1 MSVQQL
7 RRPGVVTFV
16 GVIILIQAF
25 LSAVV
30 AVVTLAFRDRVND
43 FLESQGTAQSDASI
57 TGTAIGA
64 SIAALLLFL
73 VGTGILRGSRGWR
86 LFVVLVQ
93 AANMGYALYLMITHP
108 HSAYMTSGLVTL
120 LIGAFVIWALYGHK
134 ESEEYFEGSR

>member
-1 MSVQQL
+1 MSYQPV

-30 AVVTLAFRDRVND
+30 AVVTLAFKDEVVD
-43 FLESQGTAQSDASI
+43 FLAEQGGSQSEASL

-64 SIAALLLFL
+64 GIAALFLLL
-73 VGTGILRGSRGWR
+73 VGSGILRGSRGWR
-86 LFVVLVQ
+86 LFVVIVQ

-108 HSAYMTSGLVTL
+108 HSAYITSGLVTL
-120 LIGAFVIWALYGHK
+120 LIGVFVIWALYGHK
-134 ESEEYFEGSR
+134 ESEEYFERS

>member
-1 MSVQQL
+1 MSYQPV

-30 AVVTLAFRDRVND
+30 AVVTLAFKDEVVD
-43 FLESQGTAQSDASI
+43 FLAEQGGSQSEASL

-64 SIAALLLFL
+64 GIAALFLLF
-73 VGTGILRGSRGWR
+73 VGAGILRGSRGWR
-86 LFVVLVQ
+86 LFVVIVQ

-108 HSAYMTSGLVTL
+108 HSAYITSGLVTL
-120 LIGAFVIWALYGHK
+120 LIGVFVIWALYGHK
-134 ESEEYFEGSR
+134 ESEEYFESS

>member
-1 MSVQQL
+1 MSYQPV

-30 AVVTLAFRDRVND
+30 AIVTLAFKDEVVD
-43 FLESQGTAQSDASI
+43 FLAEQGGSQSEASL

-64 SIAALLLFL
+64 GIAALFLLF
-73 VGTGILRGSRGWR
+73 VGAGILRGSRGWR
-86 LFVVLVQ
+86 LFVVIVQ

-108 HSAYMTSGLVTL
+108 HSAYITSGLVTL
-120 LIGAFVIWALYGHK
+120 LIGVFVIWALYGHK
-134 ESEEYFEGSR
+134 ESEEYFEGS

>member
-1 MSVQQL
+1 MSYQPV

-30 AVVTLAFRDRVND
+30 AIVTLAFKDEVVD
-43 FLESQGTAQSDASI
+43 FLAEQGGSQSEASL

-64 SIAALLLFL
+64 GIAALFLLF
-73 VGTGILRGSRGWR
+73 VGAGILRGSRGWR
-86 LFVVLVQ
+86 LFVVIVQ

-108 HSAYMTSGLVTL
+108 HSAYITSGLVTL
-120 LIGAFVIWALYGHK
+120 LIGVFVIWALYGHK
-134 ESEEYFEGSR
+134 ESEEYFERS

>member
-1 MSVQQL
+1 MSYQPV

-30 AVVTLAFRDRVND
+30 AVVTLAFKDEVVD
-43 FLESQGTAQSDASI
+43 FLAEQGGSQSEASL

-64 SIAALLLFL
+64 GIAALFLLF
-73 VGTGILRGSRGWR
+73 VGAGILRGSRGWR
-86 LFVVLVQ
+86 LFVVIVQ

-108 HSAYMTSGLVTL
+108 HSAYITSGLVTL
-120 LIGAFVIWALYGHK
+120 LIGVFVIWALYGHK
-134 ESEEYFEGSR
+134 ESEEYFEGS

>member
-1 MSVQQL
+1 MSYQPV

-30 AVVTLAFRDRVND
+30 AVVTLAFKDEVVD
-43 FLESQGTAQSDASI
+43 FLAEQGGSQSEASL

-64 SIAALLLFL
+64 GIAALFLLL
-73 VGTGILRGSRGWR
+73 VGSGILRGSRGWR
-86 LFVVLVQ
+86 LFVVIVQ

-108 HSAYMTSGLVTL
+108 HSAYITSGLVTL
-120 LIGAFVIWALYGHK
+120 LIGVFVIWALYGHK
-134 ESEEYFEGSR
+134 ESEEYFEGS

>member
-1 MSVQQL
+1 MSYQPV

-30 AVVTLAFRDRVND
+30 AIVTLAFKDEVVD
-43 FLESQGTAQSDASI
+43 CLAEQGGSQSEASL

-64 SIAALLLFL
+64 GIAALFLLL
-73 VGTGILRGSRGWR
+73 VGSGILRGSRGWR
-86 LFVVLVQ
+86 LFVVIVQ

-108 HSAYMTSGLVTL
+108 HSAYITSGLVTL
-120 LIGAFVIWALYGHK
+120 LIGVFVTWALYGHK
-134 ESEEYFEGSR
+134 ESEEYFEGS

>member
-1 MSVQQL
+1 MSYQPV

-30 AVVTLAFRDRVND
+30 AVVTLAFRDEVLD
-43 FLESQGTAQSDASI
+43 FLADQGGTQSDASL

-64 SIAALLLFL
+64 GIAALFLLL
-73 VGTGILRGSRGWR
+73 VGSGILRGSRGWR
-86 LFVVLVQ
+86 LFVVIVQ

-108 HSAYMTSGLVTL
+108 HSAYITSGLVTL
-120 LIGAFVIWALYGHK
+120 LIGVFVIWALYGHK
-134 ESEEYFEGSR
+134 ESEEYFERS

>member
-1 MSVQQL
+1 MSYQPV

-30 AVVTLAFRDRVND
+30 AVVTLAFKDEVVD
-43 FLESQGTAQSDASI
+43 FLAEQGGSQSEASL

-64 SIAALLLFL
+64 GIAALFLLF
-73 VGTGILRGSRGWR
+73 VGAGILRGSRGWR
-86 LFVVLVQ
+86 LFVVIVQ

-108 HSAYMTSGLVTL
+108 HSAYITSGLVTL
-120 LIGAFVIWALYGHK
+120 LIGVFVIWALYGHK
-134 ESEEYFEGSR
+134 ESEEYFERS